1 MKSRNLQI
9 IFIIVLFTV
18 IQCTTNKP
26 EYPFQNTD
34 LSVEERVNDLVSR
47 MTLEEKISQMQNGSP
62 AIPRLGIAEYNWWN
76 ECLHGVARNGIA
88 TVFPQA
94 IGMAATWNPEL
105 IEKEAD
111 VISTEARAKH
121 HEAIRNNERDIY
133 KGLTMWSPNI
143 NIFRDPRWGRGQ
155 ETYGEDPYLTSRIG
169 VAFVKGLQ
177 GNDPKYFKVISTPK
191 HYAVHSGPEPS
202 RHTFN
207 ARVSDRDLYETYLP
221 AFKACIVEGDAFS
234 VMGAYNRFRDE
245 ACCASNLLLK
255 EILRN
260 KWGFEGYVVSD
271 CGAIMDIYQGHKMVK
286 TAAEASAMA
295 VKAGCDLT
303 CGGEYYALDE
313 AVEKD
318 LILEEEIDIAVKRLM
333 TARFRLGMFDP
344 HGKVP
349 YTKIPYS
356 ANDSKKHNK
365 LALKL
370 AQESMVLLKNENR
383 TLPLDKNLNAIAVIG
398 PYADNLD
405 VLLGNYYGT
414 PSNPVTIL
422 EGIKN
427 IVSKNTEVI
436 YAQGIIPVENFGM
449 MKTLEMK
456 NLRPSENQT
465 GFGLTGEYFDN
476 PNLEGSPVFVRVD
489 TIMAPY
495 WGLESPGEGIPNDHF
510 SVRWTGKII
519 APYSGKYEIGIIT
532 DDKGRFYFN
541 DELVVDNWDPNEIN
555 VMKTFESDMEEGKEY
570 PIKIEYADEVEYA
583 GIRFQWRKIEEMAD
597 NSPLIAE
604 AVELANRSD
613 ITVVVTGISPKLEG
627 EEMPV
632 EMEGFEGGDRTH
644 LKIPKPMQVL
654 VKTLY
659 ATGKPVILVLTSG
672 SALAVN
678 WENEHIPAILQ
689 VWYPGQQGGNAVAD
703 VLFGD
708 YNPAGR
714 LPVTFY
720 SSVEDLPP
728 FEDYNMEGRTYRYF
742 HGDPLY
748 PFGHGLSYSSFKYEK
763 VDLTAY
769 EVSEND
775 AINVSVTLRNTGDY
789 DGDEVV
795 QLYVRDV
802 ESAETQPIKSLKGF
816 KRVFIKKGKTTT
828 IEIPLEIN
836 DLSYYD
842 EKQGDFVVEPGVFE
856 LQIGASSSD
865 IRLKTHIIVR
875 EN

>member
-1 MKSRNLQI
+1 MKSKI
-9 IFIIVLFTV
+9 ASIVFIMALSAV
-18 IQCTTNKP
+18 IQCTSDKP
-26 EYPFQNTD
+26 EYPFQDTD
-34 LSVEERVNDLVSR
+34 LTIEERVNDLVSR
-47 MTLEEKISQMQNGSP
+47 MILEEKISQMQNGSQ
-62 AIPRLGIAEYNWWN
+62 AITRLDIAEYNWWN

-191 HYAVHSGPEPS
+191 HYAVHSGPESS

-221 AFKACIVEGDAFS
+221 AFKACIVEGGAFS

-271 CGAIMDIYQGHKMVK
+271 CGAIRDIYQGHKMVK

-295 VKAGCDLT
+295 VKSGCDLT
-303 CGGEYYALDE
+303 CGGEYYALKE
-313 AVEKD
+313 AVEKN

-333 TARFRLGMFDP
+333 TARFRLGMFEP
-344 HGKVP
+344 LGKVP

-356 ANDSKKHNK
+356 ANDTKKHNK

-370 AQESMVLLKNENR
+370 AQESIVLLKNENH
-383 TLPLDKNLNAIAVIG
+383 TLPLDKNISAIAVIG

-427 IVSKNTEVI
+427 KVGKNTEVI
-436 YAQGIIPVENFGM
+436 YSQGIIPVEDFGM
-449 MKTLEMK
+449 MEKVETK
-456 NLRPSENQT
+456 DLRPSENQK

-476 PNLEGSPVFVRVD
+476 PL
-489 TIMAPY
+489 
-495 WGLESPGEGIPNDHF
+495 
-510 SVRWTGKII
+510 
-519 APYSGKYEIGIIT
+519 
-532 DDKGRFYFN
+532 
-541 DELVVDNWDPNEIN
+541 
-555 VMKTFESDMEEGKEY
+555 
-570 PIKIEYADEVEYA
+570 
-583 GIRFQWRKIEEMAD
+583 
-597 NSPLIAE
+597 LIAE
-604 AVELANRSD
+604 AVELTNRSD
-613 ITVVVTGISPKLEG
+613 ITVVVAGISPKLEG

-632 EMEGFEGGDRTH
+632 EMDGFEGGDRTH
-644 LKIPKPMQVL
+644 LEIPKPMQVL

-659 ATGKPVILVLTSG
+659 ATGKPVILVLTGG

-678 WENEHIPAILQ
+678 WESEHIPAILQ

-720 SSVEDLPP
+720 KSVEDLPP

-742 HGDPLY
+742 HGEPLY
-748 PFGHGLSYSSFKYEK
+748 PFGHGLSYSGFKYEK

-802 ESAETQPIKSLKGF
+802 ESAETQPIKLLKRF
-816 KRVFIKKGKTTT
+816 KRVFLKKGETTT

-836 DLSYYD
+836 ELSYYD
-842 EKQGDFVVEPGVFE
+842 EGKGDFVVEPGVFE

-865 IRLKTHIIVR
+865 IRLKTHLIVR

>member
-1 MKSRNLQI
+1 MKSKI
-9 IFIIVLFTV
+9 ASIVFIMALSAV
-18 IQCTTNKP
+18 IQCTTDKAK
-26 EYPFQNTD
+26 YPFRNTD
-34 LSVEERVNDLVSR
+34 LSIEERVNDLVSR
-47 MTLEEKISQMQNGSP
+47 MTLEEKISQMQNGSQ
-62 AIPRLGIAEYNWWN
+62 AIPRLDIAEYNWWN

-169 VAFVKGLQ
+169 VAFVRGLQ

-207 ARVSDRDLYETYLP
+207 ARVSDRNLHETYLP
-221 AFKACIVEGDAFS
+221 AFKACIVEGGAFS
-234 VMGAYNRFRDE
+234 VMGAYNRLRDE
-245 ACCASNLLLK
+245 ACCASDLLLK

-295 VKAGCDLT
+295 VKSGCDLT
-303 CGGEYYALDE
+303 CGGEYYALKE
-313 AVEKD
+313 AVEKN

-344 HGKVP
+344 QRKVP

-370 AQESMVLLKNENR
+370 AQESMVLLKNDDN
-383 TLPLDKNLNAIAVIG
+383 TLPFKKNLTTIAVIG

-405 VLLGNYYGT
+405 ILLGNYHGT

-427 IVSKNTEVI
+427 KVSKNTEVI
-436 YAQGIIPVENFGM
+436 YAQGIIPVESFGM
-449 MKTLEMK
+449 METVETK

-476 PNLEGSPVFVRVD
+476 P
-489 TIMAPY
+489 T
-495 WGLESPGEGIPNDHF
+495 
-510 SVRWTGKII
+510 
-519 APYSGKYEIGIIT
+519 
-532 DDKGRFYFN
+532 
-541 DELVVDNWDPNEIN
+541 
-555 VMKTFESDMEEGKEY
+555 
-570 PIKIEYADEVEYA
+570 
-583 GIRFQWRKIEEMAD
+583 
-597 NSPLIAE
+597 LIAE
-604 AVELANRSD
+604 AVELTNRSD
-613 ITVVVTGISPKLEG
+613 ITVVVAGISPKLEG

-632 EMEGFEGGDRTH
+632 ELDGFEGGDRTH
-644 LKIPKPMQVL
+644 LEIPKPMQVL
-654 VKTLY
+654 VKSLY
-659 ATGKPVILVLTSG
+659 ATGKPVILVLTGG

-678 WENEHIPAILQ
+678 WESEHIPAILQ

-720 SSVEDLPP
+720 KSVEDLPP

-748 PFGHGLSYSSFKYEK
+748 PFGHGLSYSGFEYEK
-763 VDLTAY
+763 IDLTAY

-775 AINVSVTLRNTGDY
+775 VINVSVTLRNTGDY

-795 QLYVRDV
+795 QLYIRDV

-816 KRVFIKKGKTTT
+816 KRVFLKKGETTT

-842 EKQGDFVVEPGVFE
+842 EGKGDFVVEPGVFE